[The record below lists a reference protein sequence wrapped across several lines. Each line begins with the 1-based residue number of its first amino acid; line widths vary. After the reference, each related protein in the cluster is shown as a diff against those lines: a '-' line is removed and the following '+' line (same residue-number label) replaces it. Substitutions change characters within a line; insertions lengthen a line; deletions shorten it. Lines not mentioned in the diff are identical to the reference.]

1 MKRIIT
7 RNSFNIKRVC
17 LKKNSHFQNKLL
29 NLILNKFLDFLFKTN
44 NRKKLNLINHKE
56 WM

>member
-1 MKRIIT
+1 VKRIIT